1 MVDLKVNRDLIRS
14 KILHSKELTALEK
27 RYIESLI
34 DAKPDRVGRWVP
46 FPDKW
51 GWYCSRCK
59 FAEKNKIL
67 SIYCR
72 CCGARMDGGDAHET
86 P

>member
-1 MVDLKVNRDLIRS
+1 MGDLKVNRDLIRS

-34 DAKPDRVGRWVP
+34 DAKPERAGRWIP

-51 GWYCSRCK
+51 GWYCSECK
-59 FAEKNKIL
+59 FAEKSKIL
-67 SIYCR
+67 SVYCR
-72 CCGARMDGGDAHET
+72 CCGARMDEEEERNG
-86 P
+86 